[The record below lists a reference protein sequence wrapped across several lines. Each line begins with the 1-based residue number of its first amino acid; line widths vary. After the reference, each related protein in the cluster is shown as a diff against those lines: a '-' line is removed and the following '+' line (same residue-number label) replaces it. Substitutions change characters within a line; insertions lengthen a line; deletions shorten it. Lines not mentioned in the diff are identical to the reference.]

1 MKQLFLA
8 VLLLVSASVFAE
20 NNFDIDVIKDKDG
33 NAIVIYNADDW
44 KLITKTANYDVYVP
58 KELLRVKEKGA
69 LTFQGMTI
77 FNKEQ
82 TYSYI
87 TGGVKKIYSYGILN
101 CDTAKLFL
109 MGDFFTSSKEIVLF
123 YQTHDW
129 GTYITDMDVP
139 NTSRNDVYNAVCKES
154 I

>member
-1 MKQLFLA
+1 MKQLILAA
-8 VLLLVSASVFAE
+8 VLFVSASVFAE

-33 NAIVIYNADDW
+33 NAVIIYNQDDW

-58 KELLRVKEKGA
+58 KELLREKEKNI

-77 FNKEQ
+77 FHKEQ

-101 CDTAKLFL
+101 CNIAKLYL
-109 MGDFFTSSKEIVLF
+109 MGDFFVSNKEVVLF

-139 NTSRNDVYNAVCKES
+139 NTSRNDVYNAVCKDS

>member
-1 MKQLFLA
+1 MKQLLIA
-8 VLLLVSASVFAE
+8 VALFVSASVFAA
-20 NNFDIDVIKDKDG
+20 NNFDIDVIRDKDG
-33 NAIVIYNADDW
+33 NAVIIYNHDDW

-58 KELLRVKEKGA
+58 KELLGDKGKNVHN
-69 LTFQGMTI
+69 FHGMTI
-77 FNKEQ
+77 FHKEQ
-82 TYSYI
+82 SYSYI

-101 CDTAKLFL
+101 CEMAKLYL
-109 MGDFFTSSKEIVLF
+109 MGDFFTSDKDVVIY

-139 NTSRNDVYNAVCKES
+139 NTSRNDVYNAVCKDS

>member
-1 MKQLFLA
+1 MKHLLIALA
-8 VLLLVSASVFAE
+8 LLVSASVFAE

-33 NAIVIYNADDW
+33 NAVIIYNVDDW

-58 KELLRVKEKGA
+58 RELLKEKDKNI

-77 FNKEQ
+77 FHKEQ
-82 TYSYI
+82 KYSYI
-87 TGGVKKIYSYGILN
+87 TGDVKKIYSYGILN
-101 CDTAKLFL
+101 CDTAKLYL
-109 MGDFFTSSKEIVLF
+109 MGDFFASSKEVVLF

>member
-1 MKQLFLA
+1 MKQLILA
-8 VLLLVSASVFAE
+8 VVLLVSTSVFAE
-20 NNFDIDVIKDKDG
+20 SSFDIDVIQDKDG
-33 NAIVIYNADDW
+33 NAVIIYNQDDW

-58 KELLRVKEKGA
+58 RQLLKEKDKNI
-69 LTFQGMTI
+69 LTFHGMTI
-77 FNKEQ
+77 FHKEQ
-82 TYSYI
+82 IYSYI
-87 TGGVKKIYSYGILN
+87 KGGVKKIYSYGILN
-101 CDTAKLFL
+101 CDIAKLYL
-109 MGDFFTSSKEIVLF
+109 MGDFFTDNKEVVLF

>member
-1 MKQLFLA
+1 MKQLLIALA
-8 VLLLVSASVFAE
+8 LFVSASVFAE

-33 NAIVIYNADDW
+33 NAIIIYNQDDW
-44 KLITKTANYDVYVP
+44 QLITKTAHYDVYVP
-58 KELLRVKEKGA
+58 KELLREKDKNI

-77 FNKEQ
+77 FHKEQ
-82 TYSYI
+82 NYSYI
-87 TGGVKKIYSYGILN
+87 KGDVKKIYSYGILN
-101 CDTAKLFL
+101 CDIAKLYL
-109 MGDFFTSSKEIVLF
+109 MGDFFVSNKEVVLF

-139 NTSRNDVYNAVCKES
+139 NTSRNDVYNAVCKDS

>member
-1 MKQLFLA
+1 MKQLLLA
-8 VLLLVSASVFAE
+8 VALFVSASVFAE

-33 NAIVIYNADDW
+33 NAVIIYNADDW

-58 KELLRVKEKGA
+58 TQLLRDRGKTVHN
-69 LTFQGMTI
+69 FQGMTV
-77 FNKEQ
+77 FHKEQ

-87 TGGVKKIYSYGILN
+87 KGGVKKMYSYGILN
-101 CDTAKLFL
+101 CETAKLFL
-109 MGDFFTSSKEIVLF
+109 MGDFFASSKEVVLY

-139 NTSRNDVYNAVCKES
+139 NTSRNEVYSAVCKDS

>member
-1 MKQLFLA
+1 MKQLFVAL
-8 VLLLVSASVFAE
+8 VLLVSASVFAE

-33 NAIVIYNADDW
+33 NPIVIYNQDDW
-44 KLITKTANYDVYVP
+44 KLITKTAHYDVYVP
-58 KELLRVKEKGA
+58 KELLKQKDKNI

-87 TGGVKKIYSYGILN
+87 SGNVKKIYSYGILN
-101 CDTAKLFL
+101 CDIAKLYL
-109 MGDFFTSSKEIVLF
+109 MGDFFVDKKEVILF

-139 NTSRNDVYNAVCKES
+139 NTSRNDVYNAVCKDS

>member
-1 MKQLFLA
+1 MKQLIVALS
-8 VLLLVSASVFAE
+8 LLVSVSVFAE

-33 NAIVIYNADDW
+33 NAVIIYNSDDW
-44 KLITKTANYDVYVP
+44 KLITKTAHYDVYVP
-58 KELLRVKEKGA
+58 KELLKEKNKNV
-69 LTFQGMTI
+69 LTFQGMTT
-77 FNKEQ
+77 FHKEQ

-87 TGGVKKIYSYGILN
+87 TGGVKKIYSYGVLN
-101 CDTAKLFL
+101 CETAKLYL
-109 MGDFFTSSKEIVLF
+109 MGDFFASSKEVVIY

-139 NTSRNDVYNAVCKES
+139 NTSRNDVYNAVCKDS

>member
-8 VLLLVSASVFAE
+8 VALFVSASVFAE
-20 NNFDIDVIKDKDG
+20 NNFDIDVIRDKDG
-33 NAIVIYNADDW
+33 NAVIIYNSDDW

-58 KELLRVKEKGA
+58 KELLRDKNKTI
-69 LTFQGMTI
+69 LNFQGMTI
-77 FNKEQ
+77 FHKEQ

-87 TGGVKKIYSYGILN
+87 EGGVKKIYSYGILN
-101 CDTAKLFL
+101 CEAAKLYL
-109 MGDFFTSSKEIVLF
+109 MGDFFTSSKEVVVY

-129 GTYITDMDVP
+129 GTYITNMDVP
-139 NTSRNDVYNAVCKES
+139 NTSRNEVYNAVCKDS

>member
-1 MKQLFLA
+1 MKQLLIA
-8 VLLLVSASVFAE
+8 VALFVSASVFAA
-20 NNFDIDVIKDKDG
+20 NNFDIDVIRDKDG
-33 NAIVIYNADDW
+33 NAVIIYNQDDW

-58 KELLRVKEKGA
+58 KQLLGDKGK
-69 LTFQGMTI
+69 TVHNFHGMTI
-77 FNKEQ
+77 FHKEQ
-82 TYSYI
+82 SYSYI

-101 CDTAKLFL
+101 CETAKLYL
-109 MGDFFTSSKEIVLF
+109 MGDFFTSDKDVVRY

-139 NTSRNDVYNAVCKES
+139 NTSRNDVYNAVCKDS